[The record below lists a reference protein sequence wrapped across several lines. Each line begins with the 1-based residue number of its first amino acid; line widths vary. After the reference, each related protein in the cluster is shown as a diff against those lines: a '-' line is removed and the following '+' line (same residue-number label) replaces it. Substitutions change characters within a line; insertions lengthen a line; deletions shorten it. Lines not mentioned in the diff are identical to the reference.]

1 MKHGL
6 TDMRILSYSGRER
19 ATPRVVFVRA
29 LAYAQTMIRA
39 DLHNHTL
46 AAHGQDTVNDM
57 YKAASKRHVD
67 WYGLSEH
74 SPLPPGYSCPLY
86 KGDLNVTFPAY
97 VEAVLA
103 LKDNALPGG
112 PRVLLGMELDWLP
125 VNMGWMES
133 LLGRY
138 PFDYVIG
145 GLHFVHDVPIGSPR
159 SWGEGLALPERFAR
173 YEAYYEEMA
182 RLAASGFVD
191 VVAHPDFIKVC
202 CYDDFQDWLRQPGS
216 LDIVARALEAMRQQD
231 VAMEVSS
238 AGLRKAFHEPYPGP
252 AIMGLAADLGLDIC
266 FGSDAHAAAETV
278 SHFDDLARYARSYG
292 FSRNRIAV
300 GRERRWLE
308 F

>member
-1 MKHGL
+1 M
-6 TDMRILSYSGRER
+6 TSCFSGKR
-19 ATPRVVFVRA
+19 PPLLVVIVCA
-29 LAYAQTMIRA
+29 LPYDQTMIRA

-46 AAHGQDTVNDM
+46 AAHGQDTVGDM
-57 YKAASKRHVD
+57 YEAARKRHVD
-67 WYGLSEH
+67 WYGFSEH

-103 LKDNALPGG
+103 LKDSARPGG
-112 PRVLLGMELDWLP
+112 PQVLLGMELDWLP
-125 VNMGWMES
+125 VNMGWMED

-159 SWGEGLALPERFAR
+159 SWGEELTLPERFAR
-173 YEAYYEEMA
+173 YEAYYGEMA
-182 RLAASGFVD
+182 RLAAGGLVD

-202 CYDDFQDWLRQPGS
+202 CYEDFQTWLRQPGS
-216 LDIVARALEAMRQQD
+216 LDIVAHALEAMRDQD

-238 AGLRKAFHEPYPGP
+238 AGLRKAFREPYPGP
-252 AIMGLAADLGLDIC
+252 VIMRLAADLGLDIS

-278 SHFDDLARYARSYG
+278 SHFDDLARYARSFG

-300 GRERRWLE
+300 GRERRKLE

>member
-1 MKHGL
+1 
-6 TDMRILSYSGRER
+6 
-19 ATPRVVFVRA
+19 
-29 LAYAQTMIRA
+29 MIRA

-46 AAHGQDTVNDM
+46 AAHGQDTVGDM
-57 YKAASKRHVD
+57 YEAARKRHVD
-67 WYGLSEH
+67 WYGFSEH

-103 LKDNALPGG
+103 LKDSAAPGG
-112 PRVLLGMELDWLP
+112 PQVLLGMELDWLP
-125 VNMGWMES
+125 VNMGWMED

-159 SWGEGLALPERFAR
+159 SWGEELTLPERFAR
-173 YEAYYEEMA
+173 YEAYYGEMA
-182 RLAASGFVD
+182 RLAAGGLVD

-202 CYDDFQDWLRQPGS
+202 CYEDFQTWLRQPGS
-216 LDIVARALEAMRQQD
+216 LDIVAHALEAMRDQD

-238 AGLRKAFHEPYPGP
+238 AGLRKAFREPYPGP
-252 AIMGLAADLGLDIC
+252 VIMGLAADLGLDIS

-278 SHFDDLARYARSYG
+278 SHFDDLARYARSFG

-300 GRERRWLE
+300 GRERRKLE

>member
-1 MKHGL
+1 
-6 TDMRILSYSGRER
+6 
-19 ATPRVVFVRA
+19 
-29 LAYAQTMIRA
+29 
-39 DLHNHTL
+39 
-46 AAHGQDTVNDM
+46 
-57 YKAASKRHVD
+57 
-67 WYGLSEH
+67 
-74 SPLPPGYSCPLY
+74 
-86 KGDLNVTFPAY
+86 
-97 VEAVLA
+97 
-103 LKDNALPGG
+103 
-112 PRVLLGMELDWLP
+112 
-125 VNMGWMES
+125 
-133 LLGRY
+133 
-138 PFDYVIG
+138 
-145 GLHFVHDVPIGSPR
+145 
-159 SWGEGLALPERFAR
+159 
-173 YEAYYEEMA
+173 MA

-202 CYDDFQDWLRQPGS
+202 CYNDFQDWLRQPGS

-278 SHFDDLARYARSYG
+278 SHFDDLARYTRSYG

>member
-1 MKHGL
+1 MA
-6 TDMRILSYSGRER
+6 SCFSGKCPSRL
-19 ATPRVVFVRA
+19 VVIVCA
-29 LAYAQTMIRA
+29 LPYDQTMIRA

-46 AAHGQDTVNDM
+46 AAHGQDTVGDM
-57 YKAASKRHVD
+57 YEAARKRHVD
-67 WYGLSEH
+67 WYGFSEH

-103 LKDNALPGG
+103 LKDSARPGG
-112 PRVLLGMELDWLP
+112 PQVLLGMELDWLP
-125 VNMGWMES
+125 VNMGWMED

-159 SWGEGLALPERFAR
+159 SWGEELTLPERFAR
-173 YEAYYEEMA
+173 YEAYYGEMA
-182 RLAASGFVD
+182 RLAAGGLVD

-202 CYDDFQDWLRQPGS
+202 CYEDFQTWLRQPGS
-216 LDIVARALEAMRQQD
+216 LDIVAHALEAMRDQD

-238 AGLRKAFHEPYPGP
+238 AGLRKAFREPYPGP
-252 AIMGLAADLGLDIC
+252 VIMRLAADLGLDIS

-278 SHFDDLARYARSYG
+278 SHFDDLARYARSFG

-300 GRERRWLE
+300 GRERRKLE